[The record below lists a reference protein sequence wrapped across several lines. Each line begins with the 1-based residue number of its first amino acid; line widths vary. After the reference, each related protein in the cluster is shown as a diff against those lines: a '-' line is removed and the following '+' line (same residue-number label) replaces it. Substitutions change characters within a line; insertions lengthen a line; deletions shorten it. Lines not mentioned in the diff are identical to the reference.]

1 MLMILDDFEENGYAK
16 MVAPAWFWVT
26 KVVDNDEISLNDT
39 LILNKGLVVRNY
51 LKFKVIRK

>member
-1 MLMILDDFEENGYAK
+1 MILDDFEENGYAK